1 MEVPRVTRI
10 LNNEIV
16 LLAVLS
22 VAAFGVFIFTRHMS
36 TLERQLNAKIAA
48 VWFERG
54 EQYLK
59 AGETN
64 KAIRSFRSATAKVED
79 DPKYTLALANAL
91 AAEKHTQEAES
102 LLFRLRE
109 ADAENPDVNL
119 SLARLAAQQQGDIQE
134 AVRYY
139 QNALYGRWPGDQLDQ
154 RQQVRFELVRFL
166 LAHQQQYLAT
176 SELFVLQNRVPD
188 SAAAHIEIAKLFVE
202 ANDLPHALQEYAAAI
217 RLDGS
222 NVETLTAAGQVAFQL
237 GNYQQAEE
245 YLRAA
250 LEAKPDS
257 QDTRHLLTLTRL
269 VLSADPLLRH
279 LTSWDRKN
287 RLRAAI
293 ELSKTRL
300 ESCLSQTP
308 DDKASAELQSLKAE
322 AFATEAM
329 LRAKSPPDTDTVRAG
344 VDLVFRMQQA
354 ASGACGRP
362 SEADQALLLIGRQ
375 HNGERP

>member
-1 MEVPRVTRI
+1 
-10 LNNEIV
+10 
-16 LLAVLS
+16 
-22 VAAFGVFIFTRHMS
+22 
-36 TLERQLNAKIAA
+36 
-48 VWFERG
+48 
-54 EQYLK
+54 
-59 AGETN
+59 
-64 KAIRSFRSATAKVED
+64 
-79 DPKYTLALANAL
+79 
-91 AAEKHTQEAES
+91 
-102 LLFRLRE
+102 
-109 ADAENPDVNL
+109 
-119 SLARLAAQQQGDIQE
+119 
-134 AVRYY
+134 
-139 QNALYGRWPGDQLDQ
+139 
-154 RQQVRFELVRFL
+154 
-166 LAHQQQYLAT
+166 
-176 SELFVLQNRVPD
+176 
-188 SAAAHIEIAKLFVE
+188 
-202 ANDLPHALQEYAAAI
+202 LQEYAAAI

-222 NVETLTAAGQVAFQL
+222 NDEALTAAGQVAFQL

-269 VLSADPLLRH
+269 VLSSDPLLRH

-287 RLRAAI
+287 RLQAAI

-322 AFATEAM
+322 AIAMEAM
-329 LRAKSPPDTDTVRAG
+329 LRAKSPPDTDAVRAG

-362 SEADQALLLIGRQ
+362 SEADRALLLIGRQ